1 MSELLEIY
9 DTDLKK
15 IGIKPRNEV
24 HSKGYLHAVSHLW
37 ITDIK
42 KEIIYLQK
50 RSLDKDS
57 FPGYYDIT
65 SAGHIDPNETP
76 ETAILREV
84 SEEIG
89 LNLNKKD
96 LIFLGCIIEHFEND
110 HEIAYIYICDLEN
123 PIFKLG
129 EEVTEIIPVPIS
141 SLMSKQDKLCF
152 TDEHLQPRIISREMI
167 CPHDLSLVDEYLKN
181 KLA

>member
-1 MSELLEIY
+1 MEHGFIKVAAVTPSGKVA
-9 DTDLKK
+9 DTVY
-15 IGIKPRNEV
+15 N
-24 HSKGYLHAVSHLW
+24 
-37 ITDIK
+37 
-42 KEIIYLQK
+42 
-50 RSLDKDS
+50 
-57 FPGYYDIT
+57 
-65 SAGHIDPNETP
+65 
-76 ETAILREV
+76 REQICECIREA

-89 LNLNKKD
+89 LNLDKKD
-96 LIFLGCIIEHFEND
+96 LTFLGCFIEHFESD
-110 HEIAYIYICDLEN
+110 HEIVYVYICDLEN

-129 EEVTEIIPVPIS
+129 EEVTEIIPLPIS